1 MKKRFV
7 FGSAVAD
14 LNAFERNLLF
24 ELFYEGIEVIFYLE
38 CGNTR

>member
-7 FGSAVAD
+7 FGSSAAD

-24 ELFYEGIEVIFYLE
+24 ELFYERIEVIFHLE
-38 CGNTR
+38 CRNTK